1 MEAMN
6 GSIVVMLLAGALVV
20 GVCACS
26 GPGAPSGKVQEQ
38 GQGSGQDNPL
48 LSEWKAPFEA
58 PPFGA
63 IGEEHFRPAFEKGM
77 QEQLAEVAAIAENPE
92 PPTFENTVES
102 LERSGQL
109 LTRVDAVFSNLNS
122 AHTND
127 EMQALAKEINPRL
140 AKHTDD
146 IFLDEDLFA
155 RIKTVYEARDEREL
169 TTEQRKLLEETYLDF
184 VRGGANL
191 AKEEKARLR
200 LINEELSRLATQF
213 GENLLK
219 EMNSIALLLDRE
231 EDLAGL
237 PASVRDAA
245 ATTAAAQG
253 HEGKWGFTLQRT
265 SWTPFLQFS
274 ERRDLR
280 RKLYTAYTNMG
291 NNDNEYDN
299 KAIAA
304 RLAALRAERSD
315 LLGYGT
321 HADFVLEKNMAE
333 RPERVFELLDKLWEP
348 ALAKA
353 KRERAELQALIAA
366 EGETFELQ
374 SWDWWFYA
382 EKLREAK
389 YAIDEQSIK
398 AYLELDS
405 VRQAAF
411 DVAGRLFGITFEPRG
426 DVPVYHPDVAAYEV
440 KDADGSHLALYY
452 VDYFT
457 RESKR
462 GGAWMNNYREQWKED
477 GRDVRPIVVNVC
489 NFSKPSPG
497 QPALL
502 SVDEARTLFHE
513 FGHAL
518 HGILA
523 DGTYE
528 SLSGTNVPRD
538 FVELPSQMMENW
550 AFAPEVLPTYARHHE
565 TGEPIPDELVT
576 KLQKIKQFNQG
587 FATTEYLAASILDMR
602 WHTLDD
608 GSERDALA
616 FEAEVTRQMGLIP
629 EVVSRYRTPYFGH
642 IFSGGYSAGYYSYIW
657 AEVLDA
663 DGFEAFERAGLFDAE
678 LARSYRENIL
688 EAGGTEPPMDLYRR
702 FRGSEPSI
710 EPLLARRGLEG
721 QG

>member
-6 GSIVVMLLAGALVV
+6 GSIGAILLAAVLVL
-20 GVCACS
+20 GVCACNA
-26 GPGAPSGKVQEQ
+26 PGTPSGQD
-38 GQGSGQDNPL
+38 QDNPL
-48 LSEWKAPFEA
+48 LGDWNAPFEA
-58 PPFGA
+58 PPFDA
-63 IGEEHFRPAFEKGM
+63 IREEHFRPAFEKGI
-77 QEQLAEVAAIAENPE
+77 QEQLAEVAVIAESPE
-92 PPTFENTVES
+92 APTFENTVES

-109 LTRVDAVFSNLNS
+109 LDRVDAVFSNLNS

-140 AKHTDD
+140 AKHADD
-146 IFLDEDLFA
+146 IFLNEALFA
-155 RIKTVYEARDEREL
+155 RVKTIYEARDEREF
-169 TTEQRKLLEETYLDF
+169 TTEQHKLLEETYLDF

-191 AKEEKARLR
+191 SKDEKARLR
-200 LINEELSRLATQF
+200 LINEELSRLSTQF

-231 EDLAGL
+231 QDLAGL
-237 PASVRDAA
+237 PVSVRDAA
-245 ATTAAAQG
+245 AATAAAQG
-253 HEGKWGFTLQRT
+253 HEGHWGFTLQRT

-280 RKLYTAYTNMG
+280 EKLYTAYTNMG
-291 NNDNEYDN
+291 NNDNEHDN

-333 RPERVFELLDKLWEP
+333 RPERVFELLDKLWKP
-348 ALAKA
+348 ALVKA
-353 KRERAELQALIAA
+353 KRERAELQALVDA
-366 EGETFELQ
+366 EGEGLELQ

-398 AYLELDS
+398 AYLELGS

-411 DVAGRLFGITFEPRG
+411 DVAERLFGITFEERNDAPL
-426 DVPVYHPDVAAYEV
+426 YHPDAVAYEV
-440 KDADGSHLALYY
+440 KDGDGSHLALYY

-462 GGAWMNNYREQWKED
+462 GGAWMSNYREQWKQD

-518 HGILA
+518 HGMLA

-550 AFAPEVLPTYARHHE
+550 AFAPEVLPDYARHHE
-565 TGEPIPDELVT
+565 TGEPIPDELVA

-587 FATTEYLAASILDMR
+587 FATTEYLAASILDMK
-602 WHTLDD
+602 WHTLGD
-608 GSERDALA
+608 GTERDALD

-663 DGFEAFERAGLFDAE
+663 DGFEAFEQAGLFDAE

-688 EAGGTEPPMDLYRR
+688 EAGGAEPPMDLYRR
-702 FRGSEPSI
+702 FRGAEPSI

-721 QG
+721 RG

>member
-1 MEAMN
+1 MTILVLGAC
-6 GSIVVMLLAGALVV
+6 AG
-20 GVCACS
+20 G
-26 GPGAPSGKVQEQ
+26 GPGTSSEY
-38 GQGSGQDNPL
+38 GQDNPL
-48 LSEWKAPFEA
+48 LGDWSTPFEA
-58 PPFGA
+58 PPFDA
-63 IGEEHFRPAFEKGM
+63 IREEHFGPAFDKAM
-77 QEQLAEVAAIAENPE
+77 AKQLEEVAAIAESSD
-92 PPTFENTVES
+92 PPTFENTVEA
-102 LERSGQL
+102 LESSGRL
-109 LTRVDAVFSNLNS
+109 LDRTGNIFRNLNS

-127 EMQALAKEINPRL
+127 EMQALAKMINPRR
-140 AKHTDD
+140 AQHRDD
-146 IFLDEDLFA
+146 ILLNEALFA
-155 RIKTVYEARDEREL
+155 RIKAVYEARGERDL
-169 TTEQRKLLEETYLDF
+169 STEQSKLLYETYRDF

-191 AKEEKARLR
+191 SADKRSRLR
-200 LINEELSRLATQF
+200 EVNEELSRLATQF

-219 EMNSIALLLDRE
+219 EMNGIALLIDSE

-237 PASVRDAA
+237 PPSVRDAA
-245 ATTAAAQG
+245 AETAAAQG

-265 SWTPFLQFS
+265 SWTPFLQSS

-280 RKLYTAYTNMG
+280 EKLYTAYTNMG
-291 NNDNEYDN
+291 NNDNEFDN

-304 RLAALRAERSD
+304 RVAALRAERSE
-315 LLGYGT
+315 LLGYDT

-333 RPERVFELLDKLWEP
+333 RPGRVFELLDKLWKP

-353 KRERAELQALIAA
+353 KRERSELQALVAA
-366 EGETFELQ
+366 EGGDFELQ

-389 YAIDEQSIK
+389 YDFDEQAIK
-398 AYLELDS
+398 PYLELDS

-411 DVAGRLFGITFEPRG
+411 DVAHKLFGVSFEARD
-426 DVPVYHPDVAAYEV
+426 DVPMYHPDVEAYEV

-477 GRDVRPIVVNVC
+477 GRDIRPIVSNVC
-489 NFSKPSPG
+489 NFSKPSAG

-502 SVDEARTLFHE
+502 SLDEARTLFHE
-513 FGHAL
+513 FGHAI

-523 DGTYE
+523 NGSYD

-550 AFAPEVLPTYARHHE
+550 AFAPEVLPSYARHYE
-565 TGEPIPDELVT
+565 TGEPIPDELVA
-576 KLQKIKQFNQG
+576 KLQEVKQFNQG
-587 FATTEYLAASILDMR
+587 FATTEYLAASILDMK
-602 WHTLDD
+602 WHTLEDVAEKAPLD
-608 GSERDALA
+608 
-616 FEAEVTRQMGLIP
+616 FEDEVTKQIGLIP
-629 EVVSRYRTPYFGH
+629 EVITRYRTPYFRH
-642 IFSGGYSAGYYSYIW
+642 IFAGGYAAGYYSYIW

-663 DGFEAFERAGLFDAE
+663 DGFEAFKQAGLFNPE

-688 EAGGTEPPMDLYRR
+688 EAGGTEPPMDLYKR
-702 FRGSEPSI
+702 FRGAEPSI
-710 EPLLARRGLEG
+710 VPLLKKRGLES